1 MSIPDN
7 ETTATLK
14 LSDSPSNEEYA
25 AAFAHM
31 RRDGTYSPSK
41 GGDGGRGDGGKKRGK
56 DPIEHYTDV
65 KRAADAIRGTREA
78 IQNGYTNPEYPW
90 KPEDK
95 TRAKRDLHRLYQK
108 LRDAISAREEWGATG
123 GDELLASLG
132 VTREKEAGSLTV
144 TKQANGA
151 HRWVAVSSSAYRDR
165 DGEIVSTKA
174 LEDDV
179 ARADAD
185 GNYGPLR
192 WWHVKG
198 LDIGTCDY
206 NAMHG
211 RLLVE
216 SGTFN
221 DERVAKAIKEH
232 APELAVSIGFNHS
245 QHEPDADGVFHTI
258 RRFERSFL
266 PRNRESNLF
275 TTLGAVMKEI
285 NMTKDKK
292 DKLAELVGDEVVSD
306 LITQADT
313 TQKAADESGTAF
325 KEFPP
330 KKDDKKKVDDAEEST
345 EDVPDDESTEDMP
358 PKKMKK
364 EQRVKTVGNMSVE
377 DFALAIGTAFQAI
390 VAPVLESQKA
400 AKVEPQPN
408 AEIEALKA
416 RLAELEGD
424 MPKFAQKGASVT
436 ESDGLIDEILKSLVA
451 FKEAP
456 AQKPEQDRIVEG
468 QMRAAGIAK

>member
-1 MSIPDN
+1 MSIPDT
-7 ETTATLK
+7 ETAT
-14 LSDSPSNEEYA
+14 
-25 AAFAHM
+25 
-31 RRDGTYSPSK
+31 
-41 GGDGGRGDGGKKRGK
+41 
-56 DPIEHYTDV
+56 
-65 KRAADAIRGTREA
+65 
-78 IQNGYTNPEYPW
+78 
-90 KPEDK
+90 
-95 TRAKRDLHRLYQK
+95 
-108 LRDAISAREEWGATG
+108 
-123 GDELLASLG
+123 
-132 VTREKEAGSLTV
+132 LTV

-211 RLLVE
+211 RFLVE
-216 SGTFN
+216 SGTFAN
-221 DERVAKAIKEH
+221 ERIAKAIKEH
-232 APELAVSIGFNHS
+232 ASELAVSIGFNHS

-330 KKDDKKKVDDAEEST
+330 KKDDKKKADAEEST

-364 EQRVKTVGNMSVE
+364 EQRVKTVGQVPFDE
-377 DFALAIGTAFQAI
+377 FIGALGAAYQA
-390 VAPVLESQKA
+390 ANAQLLAESTKA

-424 MPKFAQKGASVT
+424 MPKFAQKALNASVT

>member
-1 MSIPDN
+1 M
-7 ETTATLK
+7 
-14 LSDSPSNEEYA
+14 
-25 AAFAHM
+25 
-31 RRDGTYSPSK
+31 
-41 GGDGGRGDGGKKRGK
+41 
-56 DPIEHYTDV
+56 
-65 KRAADAIRGTREA
+65 
-78 IQNGYTNPEYPW
+78 
-90 KPEDK
+90 
-95 TRAKRDLHRLYQK
+95 
-108 LRDAISAREEWGATG
+108 
-123 GDELLASLG
+123 
-132 VTREKEAGSLTV
+132 
-144 TKQANGA
+144 

-198 LDIGTCDY
+198 LDIGTCDF

-211 RLLVE
+211 RMLVE

-221 DERVAKAIKEH
+221 DERVAAAIKEH
-232 APELAVSIGFNHS
+232 AHELAVSIGFNHS
-245 QHEPDADGVFHTI
+245 HNEPDADGVFNTI

-275 TTLGAVMKEI
+275 TTLGAVMKEVT
-285 NMTKDKK
+285 MTKDKETVFT
-292 DKLAELVGDEVVSD
+292 ELVGDDVAKD
-306 LITQADT
+306 LITKADT
-313 TQKAADESGTAF
+313 TQKAADEAAVAF

-330 KKDDKKKVDDAEEST
+330 KKKVDATDEEAG
-345 EDVPDDESTEDMP
+345 EDVPDDEDTEDMP

-364 EQRVKTVGNMSVE
+364 GVRVKTVGQVPFDE
-377 DFALAIGTAFQAI
+377 FIGALGVAYQA
-390 VAPVLESQKA
+390 ANAQLLAESTKA
-400 AKVEPQPN
+400 AKVEPAPN

-424 MPKFAQKGASVT
+424 MPKAAKKAASVT
-436 ESDGLIDEILKSLVA
+436 DDDSVLDEILKAYLIQETT
-451 FKEAP
+451 KQ
-456 AQKPEQDRIVEG
+456 QKPEQDRIVEG